1 MTDLGTLPGG
11 GYSYAEGVNQAGQ
24 VVDDIVSQQN
34 GYGQPFLC
42 GGGAAQDMEALGGL
56 ASAAMAVNDSGQVVG
71 DATNS
76 SGADYAFP
84 MAQETTHAPPSNK
97 SERSSC

>member
-1 MTDLGTLPGG
+1 MD
-11 GYSYAEGVNQAGQ
+11 SRSSAAAERRRTW
-24 VVDDIVSQQN
+24 
-34 GYGQPFLC
+34 
-42 GGGAAQDMEALGGL
+42 EALGGL